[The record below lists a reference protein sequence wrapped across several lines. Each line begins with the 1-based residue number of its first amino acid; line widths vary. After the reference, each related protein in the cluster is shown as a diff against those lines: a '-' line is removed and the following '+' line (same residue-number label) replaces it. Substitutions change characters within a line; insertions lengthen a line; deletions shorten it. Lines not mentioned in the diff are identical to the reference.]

1 MILKRRRKVGKNFF
15 SLKTGHHVSDE
26 FFKNHSHWHDSD
38 LLKSFLLGAFISG
51 IVVCF
56 FMFMNPSHAG
66 DLIHT
71 WKSPAFSGN
80 GYSAHVLTIEN
91 QEFSRKKALKEKK
104 EAAERQA
111 VRDAA
116 NTNLSK
122 FMKNVESR
130 IYAQLSKQLVDSMF
144 GEDASTSG
152 TVTFEGTTIS
162 YTKGTD
168 TVELTIVS
176 PDGTSTIITVPVGD
190 FTF

>member
-1 MILKRRRKVGKNFF
+1 MIRLLIVLSVTLYCGVFLASVF
-15 SLKTGHHVSDE
+15 AA
-26 FFKNHSHWHDSD
+26 D
-38 LLKSFLLGAFISG
+38 LT
-51 IVVCF
+51 
-56 FMFMNPSHAG
+56 
-66 DLIHT
+66 HT
-71 WKSPAFSGN
+71 WKSPAFSGQ

-91 QEFSRKKALKEKK
+91 QEFSRNKALKEKK

-111 VRDAA
+111 IRDAA

-144 GEDASTSG
+144 GENAGTSG

-162 YTKGTD
+162 YTKSTD

-176 PDGTSTIITVPVGD
+176 PDGTSTVITVPIGD

>member
-1 MILKRRRKVGKNFF
+1 MSKNFF
-15 SLKTGHHVSDE
+15 SSKTGHHASDE
-26 FFKNHSHWHDSD
+26 YFKNQALWHDSD
-38 LLKSFLLGAFISG
+38 LLKSFLLGAFIG
-51 IVVCF
+51 CVF
-56 FMFMNPSHAG
+56 G
-66 DLIHT
+66 WLITVSSSYANELTHT
-71 WKSPAFSGN
+71 WKSPAFSGQ

-91 QEFSRKKALKEKK
+91 QEFSRKKAIREKK
-104 EAAERQA
+104 EAAERQEM
-111 VRDAA
+111 RDAA

-162 YTKGTD
+162 YTKSSE
-168 TVELTIVS
+168 TVDLTIV
-176 PDGTSTIITVPVGD
+176 DANGSTTVITVPVGD

>member
-1 MILKRRRKVGKNFF
+1 MNKNF
-15 SLKTGHHVSDE
+15 LYQKTGHHASDE
-26 FFKNHSHWHDSD
+26 YFKNMPVWHDID
-38 LLKSFLLGAFISG
+38 ILKTFLFGLGIGVLVMFITCSAY
-51 IVVCF
+51 
-56 FMFMNPSHAG
+56 AG
-66 DLIHT
+66 QLTHQF
-71 WKSPAFSGN
+71 KSPAFTGN
-80 GYSAHVLTIEN
+80 GYSSHMLTIEN

-111 VRDAA
+111 ARDEA

-162 YTKGTD
+162 YEKSSDEVT
-168 TVELTIVS
+168 LTIVETN
-176 PDGTSTIITVPVGD
+176 GSTTVITVPIGD

>member
-1 MILKRRRKVGKNFF
+1 MLTWTIFF
-15 SLKTGHHVSDE
+15 VSIG
-26 FFKNHSHWHDSD
+26 FVFLSG
-38 LLKSFLLGAFISG
+38 LLIS
-51 IVVCF
+51 IAL
-56 FMFMNPSHAG
+56 AG
-66 DLIHT
+66 NLTHQ
-71 WKSPAFSGN
+71 WKSPAFSGQ

-91 QEFSRKKALKEKK
+91 QEFSRKQALKEKK
-104 EAAERQA
+104 DAAIRQA
-111 VRDAA
+111 IRDAA

-144 GEDASTSG
+144 GEDAGTSG

-162 YTKGTD
+162 YTKSTD

-176 PDGTSTIITVPVGD
+176 PDGSSTVIIVPIGD

>member
-1 MILKRRRKVGKNFF
+1 MKYVFYIVLFCIASSNVFPLVAF
-15 SLKTGHHVSDE
+15 SNQLT
-26 FFKNHSHWHDSD
+26 
-38 LLKSFLLGAFISG
+38 
-51 IVVCF
+51 
-56 FMFMNPSHAG
+56 
-66 DLIHT
+66 HT
-71 WKSPAFSGN
+71 WKSPAFSGQ

-104 EAAERQA
+104 EAAERQLL
-111 VRDAA
+111 RDAA

-144 GEDASTSG
+144 GETASSSG

-162 YTKGTD
+162 YIKGTE
-168 TVELTIVS
+168 TIELTIVD
-176 PDGTSTIITVPVGD
+176 PNGSTTVITVPVGD

>member
-1 MILKRRRKVGKNFF
+1 VIKLLTVLSI
-15 SLKTGHHVSDE
+15 SLYCGVFLASA
-26 FFKNHSHWHDSD
+26 FAAD
-38 LLKSFLLGAFISG
+38 LT
-51 IVVCF
+51 
-56 FMFMNPSHAG
+56 
-66 DLIHT
+66 HT

-91 QEFSRKKALKEKK
+91 QEFSRNTALKEKK

-111 VRDAA
+111 IRDAA

-144 GEDASTSG
+144 GEDAGTSG

-162 YTKGTD
+162 YVKSTD

-176 PDGTSTIITVPVGD
+176 PDGSSTVITVPIGD

>member
-1 MILKRRRKVGKNFF
+1 MIK
-15 SLKTGHHVSDE
+15 
-26 FFKNHSHWHDSD
+26 
-38 LLKSFLLGAFISG
+38 LLKWCVVGIIIIFAMLWYLANNPVGAGQLTHQF
-51 IVVCF
+51 
-56 FMFMNPSHAG
+56 
-66 DLIHT
+66 
-71 WKSPAFSGN
+71 KSPSFSGQ
-80 GYSAHVLTIEN
+80 GYSSHVLTIEN

-111 VRDAA
+111 ARDAA

-144 GEDASTSG
+144 GEDSSTSG

-162 YTKGTD
+162 YVKSSD
-168 TVELTIVS
+168 EVELTIVEAN
-176 PDGTSTIITVPVGD
+176 GSTTVITVPVGD

>member
-1 MILKRRRKVGKNFF
+1 MIKWILGIFI
-15 SLKTGHHVSDE
+15 LTVS
-26 FFKNHSHWHDSD
+26 SSY
-38 LLKSFLLGAFISG
+38 
-51 IVVCF
+51 
-56 FMFMNPSHAG
+56 AG
-66 DLIHT
+66 DLTHQ
-71 WKSPAFSGN
+71 WKSPAFSGV

-91 QEFSRKKALKEKK
+91 QEFSRTQAIAEKK
-104 EAAERQA
+104 EAEERQL

-144 GEDASTSG
+144 GEDSGTSG

-162 YTKGTD
+162 YVKSTD

-176 PDGTSTIITVPVGD
+176 PDGSSTVITVPIGD